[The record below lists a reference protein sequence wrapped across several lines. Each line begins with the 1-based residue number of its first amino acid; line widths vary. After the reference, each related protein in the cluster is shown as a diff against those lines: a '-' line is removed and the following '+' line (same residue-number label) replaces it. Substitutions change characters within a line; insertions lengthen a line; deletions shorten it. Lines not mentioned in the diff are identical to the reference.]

1 MVTKVIISGGFADEI
16 NSENSKFFTE
26 ILKDTPDKIN
36 VLLILFA
43 KNENEWELKS
53 KKIIV
58 QFESVKNRKKIKYT
72 IANLDNLKEQIKE
85 SDVVYIR
92 GGDTDLLLA
101 AIKKYP
107 EFKSWVLGKTIAG
120 ESAGT
125 YLLSGY
131 FYSKTLGGLHEG
143 LGLLPVKTICHFE
156 GKNED
161 KLDESHKELKK
172 VLLKDYEHRVFF
184 L

>member
-58 QFESVKNRKKIKYT
+58 QF
-72 IANLDNLKEQIKE
+72 
-85 SDVVYIR
+85 
-92 GGDTDLLLA
+92 
-101 AIKKYP
+101 
-107 EFKSWVLGKTIAG
+107 
-120 ESAGT
+120 
-125 YLLSGY
+125 
-131 FYSKTLGGLHEG
+131 
-143 LGLLPVKTICHFE
+143 
-156 GKNED
+156 
-161 KLDESHKELKK
+161 
-172 VLLKDYEHRVFF
+172 
-184 L
+184 